1 MASAGSQAF
10 TACPRCH
17 SLCVGNATLPCGHV
31 ICRKCVRRILQNE
44 PKPTCPNCDCG
55 IPRYQGQTIR
65 QTIDQLD
72 SDPVLEEL
80 VNEQLV
86 RQSPSDCRKCD
97 KMTATRVCLDCGCK
111 DCGKCCGSCC
121 ARDHVVQDLA
131 SIAKNPKKAVTEP
144 QAAAASQSCQRTAS
158 RKSELNSA
166 LRTLEEL
173 EEKLPMLLSVVKGDL
188 EEKNQLLTRYQVSG
202 ALQSEE
208 GSLAVRVNRLLD
220 VCRPPCLDRL
230 KEGVNTL
237 LHPKHSRPI
246 FPEGD
251 IVGRYNT
258 LIAQLHPK
266 RVSEVTDRLP
276 PHIEEVRKLNL
287 FNVDVSVIGP
297 EPPQEIREKEG
308 TPPGPSSHDVHID
321 RCHDLT
327 MEVHNITIHIGDRL
341 AKLQVMTDTNIKA
354 AVTDALVAKITWDED
369 RERKLRELR
378 QQHIDEL
385 RREVG
390 KVNEQKRKVEAEL
403 EEARQEAERV
413 RQETKKLKTQLSEA
427 KARGLEGEKYRKELK
442 RRLQQAQERLRNAE
456 IRVAILEQMLGEEK
470 SKGDK
475 RLADIIRLYEDKR
488 RVEEQVMTFVI
499 QVEEAHRQLLAGRHL
514 DKQRLSDVIQRLF
527 QQFNIRLLGAD
538 CGLRFL
544 LDAPVSQWVKVVEKQ
559 MEVQAVL
566 SDLIP
571 EDARRA
577 VAWAEVTPFG
587 PSGEDIDLQI
597 GRPLPVPDTFPATV
611 SLV

>member
-1 MASAGSQAF
+1 
-10 TACPRCH
+10 
-17 SLCVGNATLPCGHV
+17 
-31 ICRKCVRRILQNE
+31 
-44 PKPTCPNCDCG
+44 
-55 IPRYQGQTIR
+55 
-65 QTIDQLD
+65 
-72 SDPVLEEL
+72 
-80 VNEQLV
+80 
-86 RQSPSDCRKCD
+86 
-97 KMTATRVCLDCGCK
+97 
-111 DCGKCCGSCC
+111 
-121 ARDHVVQDLA
+121 
-131 SIAKNPKKAVTEP
+131 
-144 QAAAASQSCQRTAS
+144 
-158 RKSELNSA
+158 
-166 LRTLEEL
+166 
-173 EEKLPMLLSVVKGDL
+173 
-188 EEKNQLLTRYQVSG
+188 
-202 ALQSEE
+202 
-208 GSLAVRVNRLLD
+208 
-220 VCRPPCLDRL
+220 
-230 KEGVNTL
+230 
-237 LHPKHSRPI
+237 
-246 FPEGD
+246 
-251 IVGRYNT
+251 
-258 LIAQLHPK
+258 
-266 RVSEVTDRLP
+266 
-276 PHIEEVRKLNL
+276 
-287 FNVDVSVIGP
+287 
-297 EPPQEIREKEG
+297 
-308 TPPGPSSHDVHID
+308 
-321 RCHDLT
+321 

-385 RREVG
+385 RREVA
-390 KVNEQKRKVEAEL
+390 KVNEEKRKVEAEL
-403 EEARQEAERV
+403 EEARQEVERV

-427 KARGLEGEKYRKELK
+427 KARGLEGEKYRKELE

-456 IRVAILEQMLGEEK
+456 IRVVILEQMLGEEK

-475 RLADIIRLYEDKR
+475 RLADIIRLYEDKK

-597 GRPLPVPDTFPATV
+597 GRPLPVPDAFPATV
-611 SLV
+611 SLDPIEKSVKPRRPTEQRLETRPSNRMMAFSPLTATLRRTFCVDNSQLMIQGDEEWPDIPSLVVTDKGYLSVAMDVVLVSDWSSDCVFRVEMATGRLIATHTHSELKSPRQVAADRSGNLFIASWGGRCLLVMGSDGRWRTLLTGEKNEEGEDIWPVSVAVTDTGVVVGWVDSSVTGYDLT